1 MAMARTLC
9 VLLCASQAYG
19 HGHIIDPP
27 SRAELCSNIHTPA
40 SEKNTNCGQIMWE
53 PFSIEGP
60 DGWPAD
66 GTIPAGGGHSRFP
79 ELNEQTATRWGKVP
93 MSGGAT
99 KFTWTFNANHVTKDY
114 TYYMT
119 RAGWNPNAPL
129 TRATFEDAPFCVV
142 DGGMKQPPMTTDHT
156 CNVPTLEGYHII
168 LSVWDVGDTSNSFFN
183 VIDVMFS
190 GGGSP
195 PVPVPTAP
203 VCALPS
209 GLDANVAAV
218 DNTGFATCHGKLRL
232 SGLQL
237 VGAQGEAVQLM
248 GQSSHGLHWFGH
260 CSTKESIT
268 HLVTRWGINVFRASM
283 YIGEGGYRNNPAL
296 KQTVL
301 DIVQW
306 CKELGIY
313 VIVDWHMLTPGNP
326 NDGVYVGADA
336 FWQDMARTL
345 KDETHVLYEI
355 ANEPNGVSWGEVL
368 SYHNRILALIRAED
382 AETVVLAG
390 TPTWSQDIHEAA
402 ARPVDL
408 PHNVMYVFHFYAGAH
423 MNLLSRVQE
432 VASQIPLFVSEW
444 GTSEASG
451 DGGPFLDNA
460 YAFLG
465 LLKSAG
471 SQGVKLSWAS
481 WSLAD
486 KAEVSAAL
494 QPGACVSGDWDRVS
508 CSGSFVRTYIRTNAV
523 PCGGATSPPTPSTP
537 EPTLVPVPSSG
548 GCTAGVTEVAVWG
561 NCEAAPHCCASGS
574 TCYEQDQW
582 YAQCKPSC
590 STSDGWTC
598 RVLGAGSVTTPP
610 TPTVPEPTPPTPPT
624 PTAPVPAPVPT
635 VSGSGSDSRMIA
647 FLGNWQACPTDA
659 QLEHYTHIMISFAV
673 TYTWNAAKNV
683 CDTSCN
689 IGAPVPVCENQAHP
703 DLVARWRAAG
713 KKVVVSFGG
722 AGMGGSW
729 AGDVNDCWDYCFGK
743 EAHVVSQLTSI
754 VSAQNFDGVDIDY
767 EYFHEDGGARGFT
780 RGAEAQ
786 TFLRDVTVGLKQ
798 QLPVGSL
805 VTHAP
810 MEPDMMPGRGYYNVM
825 QATAASVDFVMPQYY
840 NANSRPALDGLAG
853 GSGRISAG
861 DHFRTLVDNVFGG
874 DATRVVF
881 GFCIGD
887 CSGTGSNADAAAGVR
902 VMQELAVQHPCNGG
916 AFFWVVEDDTNGDW
930 SGTVGAVV
938 EATRG
943 CSSGGGG
950 TPPTP
955 PVVSVP
961 PPTPPTPTV
970 PEPTPPTP
978 PVPVP
983 SSGGCTAGGAE
994 VAVWGNCEAAPHCCA
1009 SGSTCY
1015 EKSQWYAQC
1024 KPSCS
1029 TSDGWTCRVL
1039 GAGSV
1044 TTPPTPPTGCSATIP
1059 EWGECL
1065 GNEDCCAA
1073 GLQCTGTQ
1081 WWKSCKQ

>member
-1 MAMARTLC
+1 MARTLC

-27 SRAELCSNIHTPA
+27 SRAELCSNKHTPA
-40 SEKNTNCGQIMWE
+40 SEKNTNCGKIIWE
-53 PFSIEGP
+53 PQSIEGP

-66 GTIPAGGGHSRFP
+66 GTIAAGGAHSRFP
-79 ELNEQTATRWGKVP
+79 ELNAQTATRWGKVP

-99 KFTWTFNANHVTKDY
+99 KFTWKLTANHVTKGF

-142 DGGMKQPPMTTDHT
+142 DGGMQQPPKTTDHT

-168 LSVWDVGDTSNSFFN
+168 LSVWEVGDTSNSFFN

-190 GGGSP
+190 GGIRP
-195 PVPVPTAP
+195 PVPVPVPTTPVPVPTAP

-283 YIGEGGYRNNPAL
+283 YIGEGGYRNIPSL

-326 NDGVYVGADA
+326 NDGVYAGADA
-336 FWQDMARTL
+336 FWQDMARRL

-523 PCGGATSPPTPSTP
+523 PCGGATSPPTP
-537 EPTLVPVPSSG
+537 
-548 GCTAGVTEVAVWG
+548 
-561 NCEAAPHCCASGS
+561 
-574 TCYEQDQW
+574 
-582 YAQCKPSC
+582 
-590 STSDGWTC
+590 
-598 RVLGAGSVTTPP
+598 
-610 TPTVPEPTPPTPPT
+610 PTPPTPV
-624 PTAPVPAPVPT
+624 PVPSVPVPVPT
-635 VSGSGSDSRMIA
+635 VSGSRSDSRMIA

-659 QLEHYTHIMISFAV
+659 QLEHYTHIMVSFAV
-673 TYTWNAAKNV
+673 TYRWSASKNL
-683 CDTSCN
+683 CDASCN
-689 IGAPVPVCENQAHP
+689 IGAPVPVCANQARP

-743 EAHVVSQLTSI
+743 EAHVVSQLKSI
-754 VSAQNFDGVDIDY
+754 VAAQNFDGVDIDY
-767 EYFHEDGGARGFT
+767 EYFHENGGARGFT

-786 TFLRDVTVGLKQ
+786 TFLREVTVGLKQ
-798 QLPVGSL
+798 QLPAGSL

-825 QATAASVDFVMPQYY
+825 KETAASVDFVMPQYY
-840 NANSRPALDGLAG
+840 NGNSRPALDGLAG

-887 CSGTGSNADAAAGVR
+887 CSGTGSNANAAAGVR

-916 AFFWVVEDDTNGDW
+916 AFFWVVKDDTNGDW

-950 TPPTP
+950 TPTTP
-955 PVVSVP
+955 PAGSVP
-961 PPTPPTPTV
+961 PPTPP
-970 PEPTPPTP
+970 PTPVPTP
-978 PVPVP
+978 VPTTPVPTSP
-983 SSGGCTAGGAE
+983 SGGCSGGAG
-994 VAVWGNCEAAPHCCA
+994 VALWGNCEAAPHCCA
-1009 SGSTCY
+1009 SGATCY
-1015 EKSQWYAQC
+1015 EQDQWYAQC
-1024 KPSCS
+1024 RPSCS
-1029 TSDGWTCRVL
+1029 RSDGWTCRVL
-1039 GAGSV
+1039 GEGPV
-1044 TTPPTPPTGCSATIP
+1044 TVPVPTPPTSGCSAAIP
-1059 EWGECL
+1059 EWGACL
-1065 GNEDCCAA
+1065 KKESCCAA
-1073 GLQCTGTQ
+1073 GLRCTGTR